1 MNKVSLGKPNMAG
14 PAATSH
20 SDYATPEGEGWQA
33 VPQISVILPTYNR
46 LRTLPDAI
54 SSVLTQS
61 VKNIELIVVDDASS
75 EDIQGLI
82 ASIGDPRVT
91 YIRRPANGGAGAAR
105 NTGLALAK
113 GQYITFQDSDDL
125 WLPGKLEFQLAVFAD
140 LPREFGAIT
149 GPKILHGRDASGRF
163 GADLVYVT
171 PSAAGRLPREVDQ
184 VDWLLR
190 DNRLSVQC
198 AMFRSDCMPTRSWFD
213 PVASANEDY
222 EFAVRL
228 AQQVR
233 ILEYAT
239 PLVLGAVSVDSISRS
254 RRRQTLGEIRI
265 MKNNRQLL
273 QRYAPRRAMLMRNL
287 ASFLVNDQKPRLA
300 AKFLLAS
307 VVLDPPSVL
316 AVAGTVLRKL
326 LRSARQLSLP
336 KERSL
341 T

>member
-1 MNKVSLGKPNMAG
+1 MNNVRFGKPSIAG
-14 PAATSH
+14 PVATSY
-20 SDYATPEGEGWQA
+20 SDCAQAKRAGWQA

-46 LRTLPDAI
+46 LRTLPAAI

-61 VKNIELIVVDDASS
+61 VKNLELIVVDDASS
-75 EDIQGLI
+75 EDIEGLI

-91 YIRRPANGGAGAAR
+91 YIRRPSNGGAGAAR
-105 NTGLALAK
+105 NTGLSLAK
-113 GQYITFQDSDDL
+113 GQYIAFQDSDDL

-149 GPKILHGRDASGRF
+149 GPKILHGRDGSGRF
-163 GADLVYVT
+163 GPDLVYVT
-171 PSAAGRLPREVDQ
+171 PSAVGRLPCDVDQ

-228 AQQVR
+228 AQVVR

-239 PLVLGAVSVDSISRS
+239 PLVLGSVSVDSISRS

-265 MKNNRQLL
+265 MKNNRKLL
-273 QRYAPRRAMLMRNL
+273 QRYATRRAMLMRNL
-287 ASFLVNDQKPRLA
+287 AGFLVNDSKPRLA

-307 VVLDPPSVL
+307 VALDPPSVL
-316 AVAGTVLRKL
+316 AVAGIVLRKFL
-326 LRSARQLSLP
+326 KSARQSSLP
-336 KERSL
+336 KQRSL